1 MFPAILSTI
10 LTALIGAL
18 AGAFLRFDIR
28 ENPRAWLLT
37 AALAAIALALFWLMP
52 PGQELYAIWGSLFAA
67 AAAGALLCGAALRLR
82 R

>member
-10 LTALIGAL
+10 LTAVIGAL
-18 AGAFLRFDIR
+18 AGAFLRYESR
-28 ENPRAWLLT
+28 EKPHAWVLT
-37 AALAAIALALFWLMP
+37 AAMAVVALVLFALMP
-52 PGQELYAIWGSLFAA
+52 PGQELYAIWGFLFAA

>member
-1 MFPAILSTI
+1 MFPTI
-10 LTALIGAL
+10 LAALIGAL

-28 ENPRAWLLT
+28 KDPRAWLLT
-37 AALAAIALALFWLMP
+37 AALAAVALALFWLMP
-52 PGQELYAIWGSLFAA
+52 PGQEFFGFWAFLFAA

>member
-1 MFPAILSTI
+1 MFPTI
-10 LTALIGAL
+10 LAALIGAL

-52 PGQELYAIWGSLFAA
+52 PGQELYAIWGFLFAA

>member
-1 MFPAILSTI
+1 MFSTI
-10 LTALIGAL
+10 LAAVIGAL
-18 AGAFLRFDIR
+18 AGAFLRFESR
-28 ENPRAWLLT
+28 ENKRGWLTT

-52 PGQELYAIWGSLFAA
+52 PGQELYAIWGFLFAA

>member
-1 MFPAILSTI
+1 MFPTI

-52 PGQELYAIWGSLFAA
+52 PGQELYAIWGFLFAA

>member
-1 MFPAILSTI
+1 MFPTI

-28 ENPRAWLLT
+28 KDPRAWLLT

-52 PGQELYAIWGSLFAA
+52 PGQELYAIWGFLFAA

>member
-52 PGQELYAIWGSLFAA
+52 PGQELYAIWGFLCAA

>member
-37 AALAAIALALFWLMP
+37 AALAAVGLALLFLTP
-52 PGQELYAIWGSLFAA
+52 RGQELYAIWGFLFAA
-67 AAAGALLCGAALRLR
+67 AAAGALLCGAALRLHR
-82 R
+82 